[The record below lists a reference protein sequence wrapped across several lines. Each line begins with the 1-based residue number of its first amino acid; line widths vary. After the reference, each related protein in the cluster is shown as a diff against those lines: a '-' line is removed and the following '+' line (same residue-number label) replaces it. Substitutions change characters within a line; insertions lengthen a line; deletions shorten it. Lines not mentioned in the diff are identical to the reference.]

1 MATDFEIHG
10 KTDLDGSGVNSGLSA
25 MTVAA
30 GQLIG
35 EFVQKA
41 ISGLQQ
47 VVNAGIDFNA
57 QMQTYITNFT
67 TMLGGN
73 EQAAQALVGQL
84 KELGASTPLAVAD
97 LTSAAQTLLNFG
109 AADAASMTDTLKM
122 IGDVA
127 LGDAGKMQA
136 LSLAYGQMYSTG
148 KLQGQDLLQM
158 INAGFNPLQELSAMG
173 YGTVAELKEKMS
185 DGAISV
191 EMVQAAFAHAT
202 AEGGKFYNAMANAS
216 QTFSGRLSTLKDNA
230 TALAGSLTGALTDSL
245 TDLMPQVNDAVLQLT
260 DAFETGGMEGM
271 LQAGASMVSALAS
284 QCVAALPELLAS
296 ATDWGV
302 QLLTRLADGAEEGIP
317 QLLAKA
323 LPMLEQFTANLRE
336 NAGRLVDAGI
346 HLLQSLMTGLMNALP
361 ELLAYVP
368 QIVINLAGVINDN
381 APKLLLAA
389 AELIAQLAFGLV
401 QSIPTLLENLP
412 QIITAIVDVF
422 TAFNWISLGRNII
435 AFLRDGITSMIAA
448 VQTAGTNVH
457 QSLYNAIAEL
467 PQKLLN
473 LGKSAIESLST
484 GVQTLLYEAQ
494 MAGVSVFNVI
504 WNALAALP
512 AHLLGLARDAMLQII
527 SGIANSLSAVISA
540 AGGLRSGIVNAIKAL
555 PQNLLSLAESAVT
568 QVKTALTSVNWHGIG
583 SNIIDGII
591 SGIGAAIGGLVSAAA
606 NAAASA
612 LKAAKSA
619 LGIKSPSKRFR
630 DEVGAQ
636 IPAGTAEGVNEHA
649 EEAVDAARR
658 NAEQM
663 VAAAQS
669 AVFENQIQTG
679 DQITQTGI
687 TAQTTLQ
694 ASWRGESVTILQVDG
709 REVARTTAPYMDEQ
723 LNW

>member
-10 KTDLDGSGVNSGLSA
+10 KADLDGSGVNSGLSA

-47 VVNAGIDFNA
+47 VVNAGIGFNA

-202 AEGGKFYNAMANAS
+202 SEGGKFYNAMDNAS

-284 QCVAALPELLAS
+284 QCVEALPELLAS

-368 QIVINLAGVINDN
+368 QIVINLAGLINDN
-381 APKLLLAA
+381 GPKLLSAGLG
-389 AELIAQLAFGLV
+389 LIAQLIVGILSAIPDLLAAMPKIVEAIFSVIQAFNWLALGK
-401 QSIPTLLENLP
+401 N
-412 QIITAIVDVF
+412 IITALK
-422 TAFNWISLGRNII
+422 N
-435 AFLRDGITSMIAA
+435 GITA
-448 VQTAGTNVH
+448 
-457 QSLYNAIAEL
+457 
-467 PQKLLN
+467 
-473 LGKSAIESLST
+473 
-484 GVQTLLYEAQ
+484 
-494 MAGVSVFNVI
+494 MAGAVRGAANGIFTTI
-504 WNALAALP
+504 RNALTSLP
-512 AHLLGLARDAMLQII
+512 GSLLQIAKNAVSSIVSAFRGQNWGSIGSSII
-527 SGIANSLSAVISA
+527 SGI
-540 AGGLRSGIVNAIKAL
+540 VN
-555 PQNLLSLAESAVT
+555 
-568 QVKTALTSVNWHGIG
+568 
-583 SNIIDGII
+583 
-591 SGIGAAIGGLVSAAA
+591 GIGAAIGGLVSAAA

-669 AVFENQIQTG
+669 AVFEKQIQTG
-679 DQITQTGI
+679 DQITQTGV
-687 TAQTTLQ
+687 TAQTTLL
-694 ASWRGESVTILQVDG
+694 ASWRGVSVTILQVDG